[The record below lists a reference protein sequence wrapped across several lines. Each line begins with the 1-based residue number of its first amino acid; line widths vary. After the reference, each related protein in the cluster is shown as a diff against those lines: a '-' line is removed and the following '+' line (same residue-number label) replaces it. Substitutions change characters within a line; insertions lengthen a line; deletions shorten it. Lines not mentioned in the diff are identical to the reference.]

1 MKKLKKLVKE
11 ILKIGIAFAILM
23 TVIVKIGQLISWVL
37 SSNTTYFIGLAIL
50 VVLVIVAFK
59 ECMDW

>member
-11 ILKIGIAFAILM
+11 ILKIGVAFAVLM
-23 TVIVKIGQLISWVL
+23 IVIVKMGQLISWVL
-37 SSNTTYFIGLAIL
+37 SNNIIYFIGLAIL
-50 VVLVIVAFK
+50 VVLVIIAFK

>member
-37 SSNTTYFIGLAIL
+37 SSNTTYFIGLTIL
-50 VVLVIVAFK
+50 VVLVIAAFK

>member
-11 ILKIGIAFAILM
+11 ILKIGVAFTILM
-23 TVIVKIGQLISWVL
+23 IVIVKMGQLISWVL
-37 SSNTTYFIGLAIL
+37 SNNITYFIGLAIL
-50 VVLVIVAFK
+50 VVLVIIAFK

>member
-11 ILKIGIAFAILM
+11 ILKIGVAFAVLM
-23 TVIVKIGQLISWVL
+23 IVIVKMGQLISWVL
-37 SSNTTYFIGLAIL
+37 SNNIIYFIGLAIL